1 MRFMASILLSAFASS
16 MTVTVTTIP
25 RHRPLIT
32 DHSAITQAHI
42 SSVSKSATP
51 RPLSIINDDF
61 EKARAEANKGK
72 LPLFVEVWAPW

>member
-16 MTVTVTTIP
+16 MTVTTIP

-32 DHSAITQAHI
+32 DHSALAQTHI